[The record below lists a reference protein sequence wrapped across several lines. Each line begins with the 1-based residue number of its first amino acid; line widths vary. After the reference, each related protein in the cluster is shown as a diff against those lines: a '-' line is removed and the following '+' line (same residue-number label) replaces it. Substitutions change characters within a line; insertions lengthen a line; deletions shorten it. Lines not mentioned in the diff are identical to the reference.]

1 MTLTADYDHYGTRT
15 IDAEGV
21 RRRRQSRIALLAFTQ
36 LNMNPYAPP
45 EANVEDVALVRPK
58 VEAPALWN
66 PNAAANWSLLFTPA
80 FGAWLH
86 MKNWQA
92 LGNEK
97 KAKSAH
103 VWVCVSVLFLVLM
116 SIADV
121 AAVSSGDASPAR
133 IFAFPLL
140 IGWYFASGRGQA
152 KFVKKHYGDNYPRKG
167 WLKPF
172 GGVLLG
178 MVGLFAFGFVFAMIM
193 AIR

>member
-1 MTLTADYDHYGTRT
+1 M
-15 IDAEGV
+15 
-21 RRRRQSRIALLAFTQ
+21 
-36 LNMNPYAPP
+36 NMNPYAPP
-45 EANVEDVALVRPK
+45 EANVEDVSVVRSK

-92 LGNEK
+92 LGEEK

-103 VWVCVSVLFLVLM
+103 IWVCVSILFLILVFM
-116 SIADV
+116 AEV
-121 AAVSSGDASPAR
+121 ASAPSEGDASPAR
-133 IFAFPLL
+133 SLALLLL
-140 IGWYFASGRGQA
+140 IAWYFASGRGQA
-152 KFVKKHYGDNYPRKG
+152 KFVKQRYGDDYPRKG

-178 MVGLFAFGFVFAMIM
+178 LLGLFAFGFVFAMIM